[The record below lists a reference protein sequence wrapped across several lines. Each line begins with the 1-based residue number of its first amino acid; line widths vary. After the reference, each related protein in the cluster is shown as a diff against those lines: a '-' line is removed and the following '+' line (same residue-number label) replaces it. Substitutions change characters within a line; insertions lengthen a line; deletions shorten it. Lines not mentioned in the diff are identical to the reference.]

1 MRLKHKVRI
10 CPKCGKTYCE
20 EPALSKKDNRTS
32 ICPDCGMKEALEAAG
47 LYYKEKDDGIV

>member
-20 EPALSKKDNRTS
+20 EPALSRKNNRTS